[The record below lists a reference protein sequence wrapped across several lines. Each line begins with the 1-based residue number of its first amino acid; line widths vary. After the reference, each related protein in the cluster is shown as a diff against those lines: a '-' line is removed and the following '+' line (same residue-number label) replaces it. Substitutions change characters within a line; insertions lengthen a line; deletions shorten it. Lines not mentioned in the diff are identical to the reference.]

1 MQEIATIH
9 AEHSVVGADKQMV
22 TFDITYKPS
31 KKKKPVVLFCHGFK
45 GFKDWGAYNLMA
57 DFMAELGMFF
67 IKMNFSHN
75 GVATNDLSDI
85 THLELFAKNTISK
98 ELEDIGAVL
107 DWVTNK
113 DNEYAEQLDSEQLFA
128 IGHSRGGATALLK
141 TISDSRIGKLALW
154 APVADLAVYAS
165 DPEGQWAKD
174 GRKYIKNTRTGID
187 MPMDYEFALDYKE
200 NESRFD
206 IKRNIAKM
214 DKPLLLI
221 HGTADEAVG
230 ITTTKI
236 MYEFVKHSI
245 FIELDDANHTFGAFH
260 PYTATSLPEDLEI
273 AAEESVEFFLM

>member
-98 ELEDIGAVL
+98 ELADIGAVL
-107 DWVTNK
+107 DWINNK
-113 DNEYAEQLDSEQLFA
+113 ENDYAEQIDSAQVFA

-141 TISDSRIGKLALW
+141 TISDSRISKLALW

-206 IKRNIAKM
+206 IKRNRLVL
-214 DKPLLLI
+214 PLPKSCTNL
-221 HGTADEAVG
+221 
-230 ITTTKI
+230 
-236 MYEFVKHSI
+236 
-245 FIELDDANHTFGAFH
+245 
-260 PYTATSLPEDLEI
+260 
-273 AAEESVEFFLM
+273 